1 MIEILNTKYYIRDT
15 KKGFTRTPTF
25 FSFFLRNLNTG
36 SRFGVAGNK
45 YGPSKNRVKNACAKR
60 KLVCGFTLI
69 EILAV
74 VAILIILSVIS
85 IQVFNRYKERQSL
98 DLNAQMIAESLR
110 EARAQ
115 TLDSLES
122 SSYGVHLAT
131 STVTLFK
138 GVSYDSLDPENK
150 TRGLI
155 QPVVIASSSISGDVV
170 IFERLTGATL
180 NSGSLFIGVS
190 GKEIPV
196 KEIIVEPT
204 GIVYVEG

>member
-1 MIEILNTKYYIRDT
+1 MIY
-15 KKGFTRTPTF
+15 
-25 FSFFLRNLNTG
+25 
-36 SRFGVAGNK
+36 
-45 YGPSKNRVKNACAKR
+45 KNRKNNKR
-60 KLVCGFTLI
+60 FSKRELVCGFTLM

-98 DLNAQMIAESLR
+98 DLNAQMITESLR

-115 TLDSLES
+115 TLDSLEG

-131 STVTLFK
+131 STATLFK
-138 GVSYDSLDPENK
+138 GVAFDSLNPLNK
-150 TRGLI
+150 PRELI
-155 QPVVIASSSISGDVV
+155 PPVVIASSTISGDVV
-170 IFERLTGATL
+170 VFERLTGATL

-196 KEIIVEPT
+196 KEIIIEPT